1 MKSSPVYSMLNKRR
15 FFIALAALLLLAAAA
30 SLALGPVGIAPW
42 DVIAAL
48 FSGADGSTEARIV
61 LYARLPRAAGCV
73 LAGAALAVSGALT
86 QSVLANPLAAPSTIG
101 VNSGAGLAAALCCAI
116 APGALALVPLAAFAG
131 AMAAALLVLF
141 IAERT
146 GAAKITLVLAGVA
159 IANILSACVDAVV
172 TFAPDALNAYSDF
185 RIGSLAN
192 LTLGRLAA
200 PAAVTALALL
210 AAFLMTNELDL
221 LMLGAETAE
230 SLGLNAARARIA
242 LLAVAAAL
250 AGTAVSFAGLLG
262 FIGLIAPHIMRRFT
276 GDEARYLLPASALF
290 GAALLLVCDTASRV
304 LFAPYELP
312 VGITLS
318 LAGGPFFI
326 WLLLRQ
332 RKGRTA

>member
-1 MKSSPVYSMLNKRR
+1 M
-15 FFIALAALLLLAAAA
+15 
-30 SLALGPVGIAPW
+30 
-42 DVIAAL
+42 
-48 FSGADGSTEARIV
+48 
-61 LYARLPRAAGCV
+61 
-73 LAGAALAVSGALT
+73 
-86 QSVLANPLAAPSTIG
+86 
-101 VNSGAGLAAALCCAI
+101 
-116 APGALALVPLAAFAG
+116 
-131 AMAAALLVLF
+131 
-141 IAERT
+141 
-146 GAAKITLVLAGVA
+146 
-159 IANILSACVDAVV
+159 DAVV

-210 AAFLMTNELDL
+210 AAFLMTKELDL